1 MDSSATITVGTGG
14 CGLLSCTSTRTAAE
28 HRLEMTVR
36 FTIWDHVTGSNDLPT
51 AA

>member
-1 MDSSATITVGTGG
+1 M
-14 CGLLSCTSTRTAAE
+14 TAAE